1 MPGLWYEIMWFLF
14 LHIRIITEVRLN
26 TAKNWKLKLKTKK
39 YCNKINF
46 KCMNSTVG
54 VIFNEKVAEK
64 WNLWVHK
71 QCAIH
76 GKVKHFGSQKNK

>member
-1 MPGLWYEIMWFLF
+1 MVCLD
-14 LHIRIITEVRLN
+14 
-26 TAKNWKLKLKTKK
+26 TAENWKLKLKTEK
-39 YCNKINF
+39 YYSKINF

-54 VIFNEKVAEK
+54 IIFNEKVAEK